1 MARYCWSLVSIVIG
15 ADCRPSFSQFWVWAA
30 KYMPYHKK
38 IFMVGLAAICWALWR
53 TRNSICFEDKKCRS
67 PTEIICLASSF
78 LSYWAG
84 LQKPQGKLELMMGA
98 EALKNTALSFHP
110 QEAPPE
116 NAGLV
121 LLR

>member
-1 MARYCWSLVSIVIG
+1 M
-15 ADCRPSFSQFWVWAA
+15 F
-30 KYMPYHKK
+30 
-38 IFMVGLAAICWALWR
+38 GLATICWVLWR

-98 EALKNTALSFHP
+98 EALKNTALSPSTLKTRAWFFFGRRELASLFL
-110 QEAPPE
+110 QEIV
-116 NAGLV
+116 LV
-121 LLR
+121 LFALCIPGWW